1 MKTIKNKI
9 YPLVILFAVGLFTF
23 SCDVSQDWLV
33 DSSYNRLF
41 TPITFQTSNVG
52 DTAVEVSFTRVIGAK
67 KYILEL
73 SENDSTMQFENI
85 LQRIEVTT
93 DTFKAYSI
101 NTIAT
106 KTEYRKKF
114 TGLFGETNYS
124 VRMIAVNED
133 STLQSNYSMLTFK
146 TLAEQLF
153 NEKAIGKGLDSV
165 LMKWNKTD
173 KVTHIVMHPVAATD
187 DTQDMTRI
195 LTAEE
200 IAKAEASFV
209 NLRSGTDYQF
219 TIYYNEIKRGK
230 VVVRT
235 IGLPNSATYN
245 VLPEDNATTI
255 SLAISGFIAE
265 NTRNI
270 NIFFDAGSS
279 YTIIGLTI
287 PDGVDNINFTGQ
299 ADENGVLPQL
309 TMNSLNIGTASASM
323 IEASFTNLNINGNAA
338 NFCLTVPNSIIT
350 LKKISFDG
358 CEISNFAR
366 GVISVSNVALAIDE
380 ISLTNNI
387 ISKIGGY
394 GIVNVAGVNAVTTNI
409 NIKNSTMYDL
419 TTHFV
424 DFRNGAVFNMIN
436 CTFYNSYTTGY
447 TLNRFLRSNDAAPFP
462 TAINIQKCI
471 FSGPNNGTTSLVGLT
486 YKTATNTVV
495 LPITSFAGS
504 YSTSDFPL
512 QYLSSYSTSYPN
524 LQLAG
529 FSSTDLF
536 EDAANKDFRI
546 KAGVVF
552 AGKNVAGDPRWF
564 TE

>member
-1 MKTIKNKI
+1 MKTLKNKI
-9 YPLVILFAVGLFTF
+9 YPLIILITVGLLTS

-33 DSSYNRLF
+33 DPSFSRLF
-41 TPITFQTSNVG
+41 TPVTFQTTNVG
-52 DTAVEVSFTRVIGAK
+52 DTAVEVSFARVIGAK
-67 KYILEL
+67 KYILEI
-73 SENDSTMQFENI
+73 SENDSAMQFETI
-85 LQRIEVTT
+85 KQRIEVST
-93 DTFKAYSI
+93 DTFKAYAV

-114 TGLFGETNYS
+114 TGLFGETSYS

-133 STLQSNYSMLTFK
+133 STLRSNYSTLTFK

-153 NEKAIGKGLDSV
+153 IEKAIGKGLDSV
-165 LMKWNKTD
+165 LLKWNKSD
-173 KVTHIVMHPVAATD
+173 KITHVVMHPVAATD
-187 DTQDMTRI
+187 DTQDISRT
-195 LTAEE
+195 LTADE

-219 TIYYNEIKRGK
+219 TIYYNQIKRGR

-235 IGLPNSATYN
+235 LGLPNSATYN

-255 SLAISGFIAE
+255 STAISGFIAE

-270 NIFFDAGSS
+270 NIFFNAGSS
-279 YTIIGLTI
+279 YTITGLTI

-299 ADENGVLPQL
+299 ADENGVLPQV
-309 TMNSLNIGTASASM
+309 TMNGLIVGTASASM
-323 IEASFTNLNINGNAA
+323 IETSFTNLNINGNAA
-338 NFCLTVPNSIIT
+338 NFCVTVPNSIMT

-366 GVISVSNVALAIDE
+366 GVVSVSNVALLIDE
-380 ISLTNNI
+380 ILLTNSI

-409 NIKNSTMYDL
+409 TIKNSTMYDL

-424 DFRNGAVFNMIN
+424 DFRNAAVFTMIN

-471 FSGPNNGTTSLVGLT
+471 FAGPNNGTTSLVGLT
-486 YKTATNTVV
+486 YKTATNTTV
-495 LPITSFAGS
+495 LSITSFSGS
-504 YSTSDFPL
+504 YSTAEFPL
-512 QYLSSYSTSYPN
+512 QYASSYSTSYPN

-529 FSSTDLF
+529 LSSADLF
-536 EDAANKDFRI
+536 VDAPNKDFRI
-546 KAGVVF
+546 KEGAIF
-552 AGKNVAGDPRWF
+552 SGKNVAGDPRWF
-564 TE
+564 SK